1 MSAARTPPTTKKLPA
16 AVERRGPRVG
26 ERLGAWRDLHL
37 YSMVSSFGRLVQRP
51 WATLLTVGVMA
62 VALALPLCLA
72 LILGNVER
80 LSGSFREARE
90 ISLFLQPELAPE
102 RVEALRDQVQR
113 LPWVESVLLRTSVQ
127 GLEEFRQM
135 ADFAGALALLDYNP
149 LPAVL
154 VVTPQSGAD
163 GAALADT
170 LRDLP
175 ETDFVQHDA
184 AWRAR
189 LGAWLGFGRRMTI
202 LAAALLGLGVLLVV
216 GNTVRLDI
224 QGRAEEIQT
233 VQLLGAT
240 DGFVRRPFLYLGA
253 WYGAFAAVLAIGIAL
268 VSRMALQAPV
278 SSLVESYGSTFE
290 LLGIDPL
297 TALAV
302 LMGAM
307 ALGWLGAW
315 LAAGHHLRQTLPHGG
330 V

>member
-1 MSAARTPPTTKKLPA
+1 MSAARTPPPAKKPPA
-16 AVERRGPRVG
+16 ARRDGPSIG

-37 YSMVSSFGRLVQRP
+37 YSLLSSLGRLIQRP

-80 LSGSFREARE
+80 VSGSFREARE
-90 ISLFLQPELAPE
+90 VSVFLEPGLQTAAVDAARE
-102 RVEALRDQVQR
+102 RVQR
-113 LPWVESVLLRTSVQ
+113 LPGVEEVLLRTPDE
-127 GLEEFRQM
+127 GLTEFRQM
-135 ADFAGALALLDYNP
+135 ADFAGALALLEENP

-154 VVTPQSGAD
+154 VVTPQPATD
-163 GAALADT
+163 AAALADT

-175 ETDFVQHDA
+175 EADFVQHDA
-184 AWRAR
+184 EWRAR
-189 LGAWLGFGRRMTI
+189 LGAWLGFGRRLTM
-202 LAAALLGLGVLLVV
+202 LAATLLGLGALLVV

-253 WYGAFAAVLAIGIAL
+253 WYGALAALLALAL
-268 VSRMALQAPV
+268 ALAARYALQAPV
-278 SSLVESYGSTFE
+278 TQLVESYGSAFE
-290 LLGIDPL
+290 LRGIEPLSALGV
-297 TALAV
+297 LA
-302 LMGAM
+302 GAM

-315 LAAGHHLRQTLPHGG
+315 LAAGHHLRQTLPQGNL
-330 V
+330 

>member
-1 MSAARTPPTTKKLPA
+1 MNAARTQPAVKKTA
-16 AVERRGPRVG
+16 SAERRAPRWG
-26 ERLGAWRDLHL
+26 ERIGAWRDLHL
-37 YSMVSSFGRLVQRP
+37 YSMLSSLGRMLQRP

-62 VALALPLCLA
+62 VALVLPLCLA

-90 ISLFLQPELAPE
+90 VSLFLKSDLSAE
-102 RVEALRDQVQR
+102 RVAAFRDHVQR
-113 LPWVESVLLRTSVQ
+113 LPGVESVLLRTPDQ

-154 VVTPQSGAD
+154 VVTPQPGAD
-163 GAALADT
+163 GGAVADT

-184 AWRAR
+184 EWRAR
-189 LGAWLGFGRRMTI
+189 LGAWLGFGRRMAM
-202 LAAALLGLGVLLVV
+202 LAGALLGLGVLLVV

-240 DGFVRRPFLYLGA
+240 DGFVRRPFLYLGT
-253 WYGAFAAVLAIGIAL
+253 WYGALAAGLAIGIAL
-268 VSRMALQAPV
+268 LARAALEVPV
-278 SSLVESYGSTFE
+278 SSLLASYGSTFE
-290 LLGIDPL
+290 FRGIDGL
-297 TALAV
+297 TSLVV
-302 LMGAM
+302 LVGAM
-307 ALGWLGAW
+307 TLGWLGAW
-315 LAAGHHLRQTLPHGG
+315 LAAGHHLRQSLPHGD